1 MPVVGVVK
9 LGAESLLPVCKE
21 FRLIPSD
28 RHNVCGHAPVSTTGK
43 VDFKLC
49 ISSKILPAARA
60 APMTDL
66 VTQHIAGEESYLWTG
81 GLSGTIVLLS
91 GRKFSMNSLP
101 PG

>member
-1 MPVVGVVK
+1 MSFRFRNFSLDHGHDLHGLEPTTDK
-9 LGAESLLPVCKE
+9 L
-21 FRLIPSD
+21 
-28 RHNVCGHAPVSTTGK
+28 
-43 VDFKLC
+43 DFKLC
-49 ISSKILPAARA
+49 ISSKILPDAKA